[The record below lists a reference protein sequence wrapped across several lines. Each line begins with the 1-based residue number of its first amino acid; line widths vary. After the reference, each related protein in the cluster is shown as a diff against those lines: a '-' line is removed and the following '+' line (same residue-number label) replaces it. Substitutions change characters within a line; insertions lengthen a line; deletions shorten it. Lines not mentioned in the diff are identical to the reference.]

1 MEGYMANV
9 TPPNDRSEGVDGF
22 ASVDRKHHCAS
33 LVLGGKS
40 VGDVNV
46 VFQKMP
52 DFLSGVVRVKVERVT
67 WKSINTPVNGTD
79 LISESDMVVE
89 GGSLT
94 VPVRIESELY
104 GYRIYITPLN
114 VPQTPYRNETASI
127 PGRVEAENFD
137 VAGQGFSYYDNDDRN
152 KGDGE
157 YRTDEGV
164 DVVKAGDGF
173 AIGYTEKG
181 EWMEYTVDVKESDEY
196 DIMANV
202 SNGGEVDGFQLF
214 LDGEALTQ
222 SYTIAQTS
230 EDWSVYEEIRVAT
243 AHLEK
248 GEHILKLL
256 IEGNYVNIDW
266 LEFKPSDPSAVRNTL
281 GDEDKS
287 LKGATYYD
295 VRGNQ
300 VHRKELQRNKCYIA
314 VPSTHKEGIKFVSE

>member
-1 MEGYMANV
+1 M
-9 TPPNDRSEGVDGF
+9 
-22 ASVDRKHHCAS
+22 HHCAS

-94 VPVRIESELY
+94 VPVKIESELY
-104 GYRIYITPLN
+104 GYRIYITPLD
-114 VPQTPYRNETASI
+114 VPQTPYKNETASI
-127 PGRVEAENFD
+127 PGRIEAEHFD
-137 VAGQGFSYYDNDDRN
+137 VAGQGFSYYDNDEKN

-157 YRTDEGV
+157 FRTDEGV

-173 AIGYTEKG
+173 AVGYTEKG
-181 EWMEYTVDVKESDEY
+181 EWMEYTVDVKESNTY
-196 DIMANV
+196 NITANV

-214 LDGEALTQ
+214 LDGEAITE

-230 EDWSVYEEIRVAT
+230 EDWSVYEEIPVAT
-243 AHLEK
+243 VQLEK
-248 GEHILKLL
+248 GEHVLKVL

-266 LEFKPSDPSAVRNTL
+266 LGFEVADPSAVRNTL
-281 GDEDKS
+281 GDKKVNT
-287 LKGATYYD
+287 LQATMFYD
-295 VRGNQ
+295 VKGNQ
-300 VHRKELQRNKCYIA
+300 VRREELRRNRCYIG
-314 VPSTHKEGIKFVSE
+314 VSSDNKEGVKFVTE